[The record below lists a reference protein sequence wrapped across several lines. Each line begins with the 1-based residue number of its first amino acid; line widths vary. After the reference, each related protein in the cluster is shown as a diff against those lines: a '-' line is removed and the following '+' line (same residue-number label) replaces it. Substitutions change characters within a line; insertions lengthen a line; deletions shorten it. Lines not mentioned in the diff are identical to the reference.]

1 MLQGV
6 TDVMRTE
13 VDSKN
18 VRNKGITGLR
28 VIQEIRNLKSDL
40 VKMERNDGRLR
51 KIQGSPISQKIFKYC
66 AKKYSALGRNLLA
79 RKKSRGPAVSFGTL
93 PCGGP
98 GQLLCINII
107 LIS

>member
-6 TDVMRTE
+6 TDVMSPE

-40 VKMERNDGRLR
+40 VKMERNEGR
-51 KIQGSPISQKIFKYC
+51 
-66 AKKYSALGRNLLA
+66 
-79 RKKSRGPAVSFGTL
+79 
-93 PCGGP
+93 
-98 GQLLCINII
+98 
-107 LIS
+107 

>member
-13 VDSKN
+13 VDRKN

-40 VKMERNDGRLR
+40 VKMERNEGR
-51 KIQGSPISQKIFKYC
+51 
-66 AKKYSALGRNLLA
+66 
-79 RKKSRGPAVSFGTL
+79 
-93 PCGGP
+93 
-98 GQLLCINII
+98 
-107 LIS
+107 